1 MGSNKTNYDI
11 PTSPATNHEEQNE
24 LSLAISKAVTQ
35 VLESS
40 DWRSL
45 SFPLD
50 GGAGKHSKAKN
61 NVKRPMNA
69 FMLYAQAA
77 RKKLSHLYPDL
88 SYAKLSKTLGRIW
101 KSLDDAEKQPFI
113 EEAERLRQKHKK
125 DHPDYKFQPKRKEK
139 RRNHSP
145 NKDSFE
151 NGKISTGD
159 VLKVLSSS
167 GTSGTVI
174 KPGSSNSW
182 PQNFHNGV
190 TPPGDFALQTDL
202 NRPGNGASPD
212 MQLPPYSTARINQ
225 SIARQSYPANRSPDL
240 SKVTS
245 SSIQHHHT
253 PSPITQRPLVSSSSA
268 NPPFQAHF
276 FSPTSLHRPSTAGL
290 FTPSSHRLSKGPQM
304 TIAPPPFGQMN
315 DFQNFSTE
323 SQTFPCDLS
332 LGIGNSFVKG
342 PAQAIN
348 TNPPPLTPGEDLNQ
362 STTLLTGVNQILR
375 DMFGSDKNSVM

>member
-1 MGSNKTNYDI
+1 MGSNRTNYDR
-11 PTSPATNHEEQNE
+11 PTNPTGTQEDQNE

-50 GGAGKHSKAKN
+50 ASSGKHSKAKN

-101 KSLDDAEKQPFI
+101 KSLDLSEKQPFI
-113 EEAERLRQKHKK
+113 DEAERLRLKHKQ

-139 RRNHSP
+139 RRTHSP

-167 GTSGTVI
+167 GGSGTVI
-174 KPGSSNSW
+174 KQESANTWPPNIHNGLPLAFQNGMTAHGDLSPVSQMSSYSPQNRIDGQAGTRRSYSPAVSNSA
-182 PQNFHNGV
+182 V
-190 TPPGDFALQTDL
+190 TKV
-202 NRPGNGASPD
+202 
-212 MQLPPYSTARINQ
+212 ST
-225 SIARQSYPANRSPDL
+225 
-240 SKVTS
+240 
-245 SSIQHHHT
+245 
-253 PSPITQRPLVSSSSA
+253 SPIQYHYATTSISQPPLAATSA
-268 NPPFQAHF
+268 PNTTFQTRFISPPA
-276 FSPTSLHRPSTAGL
+276 LHRASTAGL
-290 FTPSSHRLSKGPQM
+290 FTPSPYRVPKGQQT
-304 TIAPPPFGQMN
+304 TIGSPSFGPMN
-315 DFQNFSTE
+315 DFHNFSAS
-323 SQTFPCDLS
+323 SQPFSTDLS
-332 LGIGNSFVKG
+332 LSMHGTSFLKCPPQTFSG
-342 PAQAIN
+342 
-348 TNPPPLTPGEDLNQ
+348 NPPPLTPVEEVNQPSHLLN
-362 STTLLTGVNQILR
+362 GVNQILR
-375 DMFGSDKNSVM
+375 DMFGDDRNSVV

>member
-1 MGSNKTNYDI
+1 MGSNRTNCDR
-11 PTSPATNHEEQNE
+11 PTNPTGNQEDQNE

-50 GGAGKHSKAKN
+50 ASAGKHSKAKN

-101 KSLDDAEKQPFI
+101 KSLDLSEKQPFVD
-113 EEAERLRQKHKK
+113 EAERLRLKHKQ

-139 RRNHSP
+139 RRSQSP

-167 GTSGTVI
+167 GSSGTTI
-174 KPGSSNSW
+174 KHEPPNAWPPNIHNGIPLVFQNGLTAHGNVSPVSQMSAYPPQNRIDGQADARRSYGVAVSNSAATKLSTS
-182 PQNFHNGV
+182 PVQYHYATTSISQAPLAATSTSNTTFQ
-190 TPPGDFALQTDL
+190 TRYISPPA
-202 NRPGNGASPD
+202 
-212 MQLPPYSTARINQ
+212 
-225 SIARQSYPANRSPDL
+225 
-240 SKVTS
+240 
-245 SSIQHHHT
+245 
-253 PSPITQRPLVSSSSA
+253 
-268 NPPFQAHF
+268 
-276 FSPTSLHRPSTAGL
+276 LHRATTAGL
-290 FTPSSHRLSKGPQM
+290 FTPSPYRLPKGQQT
-304 TIAPPPFGQMN
+304 TIGSPAFGPMN
-315 DFQNFSTE
+315 DFHSFSANAQPFST
-323 SQTFPCDLS
+323 DLS
-332 LGIGNSFVKG
+332 LSMSNSYLKCPPQSFSG
-342 PAQAIN
+342 
-348 TNPPPLTPGEDLNQ
+348 NPPPLTPVEDGNQ
-362 STTLLTGVNQILR
+362 PSHLLSGVNQILR
-375 DMFGSDKNSVM
+375 DMFGNDRNSVV